1 MGGGRGGG
9 GLDITWPAN
18 ALWPGYA
25 NGTSNAMSLRN
36 AADSESR
43 HGTARHCRARQGTAR
58 QRAPRE
64 SSPPALSCLDT
75 GHAAR
80 HGDTAPAR
88 ARAGSAAKPGRNCP
102 RAETAALHEFDEFDE
117 TRLAQQ
123 QQQQQRPTKYREA
136 P

>member
-43 HGTARHCRARQGTAR
+43 HGTARHGTAGHGRARLGR
-58 QRAPRE
+58 ERRE
-64 SSPPALSCLDT
+64 S
-75 GHAAR
+75 R
-80 HGDTAPAR
+80 HH
-88 ARAGSAAKPGRNCP
+88 
-102 RAETAALHEFDEFDE
+102 L
-117 TRLAQQ
+117 L
-123 QQQQQRPTKYREA
+123 
-136 P
+136 